1 MSLQAHY
8 NFNENDVT
16 HVWDYSCNE
25 HHAAVITNFAVIA
38 GNLGIAGVFNG
49 ASTELNFGNI
59 LDFGGDDKLDIFCEI
74 YRNGS
79 GEHVL
84 CYKEAHFELGIAE
97 SNRVYFKIGIGAATI
112 RLDSIGTIA
121 NQTYTTIGAVY
132 DGAKMYIYIDG
143 EEDNS
148 AIQVGN
154 LDASSNDF
162 IIGNNGVSY
171 LDGRIEMIEIR
182 NDGLS
187 ADNISA
193 LHENP
198 TGIKY
203 DTYKDHGLLQGDL
216 IGVDVYGGDVSGV
229 PAIQSVVTYVDDLDT
244 FRAKPIINKINF
256 GDTPVRRGNIY
267 KTARQWVSENRV
279 LDGQPIFQIIDELD
293 TFDKYVTNTPSVKIS
308 KEGIYLNG
316 LTPGQVVFPD
326 PNGLLIGDSNLFWDN
341 GNKRLGIGTNA
352 PDESLHIVGGNFKA
366 TKSSESLIIEPN
378 FGFHLGLIHTGTIDG
393 SDNRGFF
400 FSSGSAPS
408 GTRGGIFGVKGNEY
422 IDFVGQK
429 GIVQLVA
436 GWDAGMAADGDG
448 SIQLWTGSGSANRFI
463 MTRDGRIG
471 INIESPD
478 ADLETVN
485 RASTDS
491 TLHYL
496 TTYSTGATSYPRIYF
511 RRSHN
516 DTKGELTATEDNDQ
530 LGIIGW
536 FGVGTAAPSFDSGAQ
551 IQVVQD
557 GAAGTTRVPAKMLF
571 RTSPGGTTAPITR
584 LTIKPDGK
592 IGIGTDEPDFLFNSV
607 DGGAATQ
614 NIMGLDTYSA
624 DTPYGSA
631 IALRKS
637 HNNTIGDL
645 TATIDNDVLGSIAFF
660 GVGSNNPSFDFSAE
674 IKVIQDGA
682 AGATNVPTEMLFGTS
697 PGGTIAP
704 ITRIYIKPDGKIG
717 VNFNNPAVRFQVAG
731 DARFGDTGTNYL
743 TIGTTGKTYWVGSN
757 AGLPYGYC
765 YGDHLNWTQNNAEQ
779 NTWYPI
785 GNGADSD
792 MISGLL
798 NLTTH
803 NAGLIT
809 VEKAGIYIV
818 GFNISH
824 EENAAN
830 VHMEFGVEVNG
841 ADPAADSPHIHT
853 TSKFPN
859 QEQGNAAIPVPIA
872 LAAGETIQASIRTID
887 TGTPNFKIDNV
898 HLSCVQ
904 VGG

>member
-8 NFNENDVT
+8 NFNENDAAN
-16 HVWDYSCNE
+16 VWDYSCNE
-25 HHAAVITNFAVIA
+25 HHATVITDFAVIA

-79 GEHVL
+79 GEHVI

-97 SNRVYFKIGIGAATI
+97 SNRVYFKIEIGAATI

-132 DGAKMYIYIDG
+132 DKKNMYIYING

-171 LDGRIEMIEIR
+171 LNGRIEMIEIR

-187 ADNISA
+187 ADNMSA

-293 TFDKYVTNTPSVKIS
+293 TFDKYVTNTPAVKIG
-308 KEGIYLNG
+308 KEGIYLSG

-326 PNGLLIGDSNLFWDN
+326 GDGLLTGDSNLVWDN
-341 GNKRLGIGTNA
+341 VKKVLNIGTKTNFSDYPLNIQTNQNNQRGFVVINTNTGTSKTTRFDIQTDVAGTGPRAVFNVFPDNYTVASVRGAATFAATNVSQFLIGTANVA
-352 PDESLHIVGGNFKA
+352 PVYFRTNSINWMTLTPD
-366 TKSSESLIIEPN
+366 
-378 FGFHLGLIHTGTIDG
+378 GFLGLGTETPARDFEIVNKTSGDH
-393 SDNRGFF
+393 SFFNLTNYSTNLNTRGFLTF
-400 FSSGSAPS
+400 RKSHNN
-408 GTRGGIFGVKGNEY
+408 TKGN
-422 IDFVGQK
+422 
-429 GIVQLVA
+429 
-436 GWDAGMAADGDG
+436 
-448 SIQLWTGSGSANRFI
+448 
-463 MTRDGRIG
+463 
-471 INIESPD
+471 
-478 ADLETVN
+478 
-485 RASTDS
+485 
-491 TLHYL
+491 
-496 TTYSTGATSYPRIYF
+496 
-511 RRSHN
+511 
-516 DTKGELTATEDNDQ
+516 LTATIDNEI
-530 LGIIGW
+530 LGSVA
-536 FGVGTAAPSFDSGAQ
+536 FYGVGSSAPSFDYSAF
-551 IQVVQD
+551 IQVIQD
-557 GAAGTTRVPAKMLF
+557 GAAGTTR
-571 RTSPGGTTAPITR
+571 
-584 LTIKPDGK
+584 
-592 IGIGTDEPDFLFNSV
+592 
-607 DGGAATQ
+607 
-614 NIMGLDTYSA
+614 
-624 DTPYGSA
+624 
-631 IALRKS
+631 
-637 HNNTIGDL
+637 
-645 TATIDNDVLGSIAFF
+645 
-660 GVGSNNPSFDFSAE
+660 
-674 IKVIQDGA
+674 
-682 AGATNVPTEMLFGTS
+682 VPTEMLFGTS

-743 TIGTTGKTYWVGSN
+743 TIGTTGKTYWTGSN

-809 VEKAGIYIV
+809 VTKAGIYMV

-841 ADPAADSPHIHT
+841 VDPAADSPHIHT
-853 TSKFPN
+853 TSKFSN

-872 LAAGETIQASIRTID
+872 LAAGETIQVSIRTID
-887 TGTPNFKIDNV
+887 TGTPNFKVDNI